1 VNGSPDVLG
10 SLAVSAGRVKVAGN
24 DVEEVDIVE
33 HGKDVHVREAVEETD
48 DENTFLSS
56 VAAPLS
62 VSDRHLSHLAETDL
76 VDDSTRHLLPWR
88 LTLLA
93 LYTPDIYHRLR
104 LRFLHL
110 RTSSCYLLTTIE
122 VDNFCA

>member
-1 VNGSPDVLG
+1 MNGSPEVLG
-10 SLAVSAGRVKVAGN
+10 SLAVSAGRVKVAEN

-33 HGKDVHVREAVEETD
+33 HEKDVHVREAVEETD
-48 DENTFLSS
+48 DESTFLSS

-62 VSDRHLSHLAETDL
+62 VSDRRLSHFAETGL
-76 VDDSTRHLLPWR
+76 VDDSIRHLLPWR